1 MSVHGIVLEL
11 DSNLSFEGLRD
22 ERTDNVKLNIE
33 RFWVSESRINLK
45 NLVRVGWG

>member
-1 MSVHGIVLEL
+1 MELVLEL

-33 RFWVSESRINLK
+33 LF
-45 NLVRVGWG
+45 

>member
-33 RFWVSESRINLK
+33 LF
-45 NLVRVGWG
+45 